1 MADIVLHTQDIPQ
14 PGSVLSVPVAV
25 EYGLA
30 QGGLMIG
37 GPEDATIP
45 IWNETGDHGPI
56 AEGSRAHIFVAPSW
70 HTEHSSLLGDVVFEG
85 NWKLDILDTISSI
98 KSNGLPLSNFAA
110 KLGNAYCYDYSN
122 PYTRGCAVG
131 LTDASGAALANRFKF
146 TRINFAGRID
156 AAGFNQN
163 HTGTLYYKLTETL
176 MSSGSWEGDGVN
188 KDNMYD
194 GVHKDVVTGNVY
206 EYGINNTKSA
216 LDPAD
221 TDDHSV
227 ECYRGLFFADDPVNT
242 GETSAGDIL
251 VIVDW
256 DDEMEYTVFDGFD
269 QDGFPLTTTTL
280 GPKAFF
286 SIAWSIPGTTNN
298 ERLLISTDPEYEYSR
313 MIDVY
318 PVAPAVEFNFITL
331 GGGGGGGH
339 KGRGGRAVSSAI
351 PMRIT
356 SRGDIDYRHYLDL
369 YDETNYPE
377 RNMFLTNFVG
387 RIPYRYIDYDSSEG
401 GGTGI
406 VRVETDLQF
415 THFVGASF
423 TDDNVPRVYEV
434 VSHKNLGGNPK
445 TLLCTFKV
453 CHLKDYFQH
462 FGVTSENEFLVERS
476 TNAGLY
482 NPWIKD
488 PRIFCEDYDQE
499 AWNYGSGGLNMGG
512 LEALITLTDGR
523 AVLMPLTSPSP
534 GYSYTGP
541 SIGPTGIDTWFYEA
555 NSLEGICNCVNDI
568 DADASSELFSVSLIN
583 AVLSKIKGVY
593 LVSTQMF
600 AGQGSA
606 SRVQVW
612 FNMSYFTDASDR
624 ENSLVERL
632 GIFDFNG
639 TVIANPHIPITY
651 RTGFLGPGRF
661 DDWTDLEANYKM
673 LIPWYGVTEVSGTEL
688 KRYLDYGQGSLG
700 VTYHVSPLDGT
711 ISVSLDPLGRA
722 TIQWKNLPRLPVPS
736 SCKTTSYRQ
745 TAEQI
750 VRQSEIQDKQSWYQ
764 GIAAVGAGAVGAVV
778 GFATGNPLAAI
789 GSIGAGA
796 VGAVST
802 YISADL
808 RHQSAAIGSEIA
820 ASQQVF
826 NSTSCDGFEMLTIS
840 NLIII
845 KVKKLEILNVY
856 SAIGYPCRALWRSVG
871 AVNGK
876 KYWVSILGTIRG
888 TSAYAQAVRGE
899 IERDGIIYNYS

>member
-25 EYGLA
+25 EYGLD
-30 QGGLMIG
+30 QGGLVIG

-85 NWKLDILDTISSI
+85 NWKLDILDTISAI

-163 HTGTLYYKLTETL
+163 HTGTFYYKLTETL
-176 MSSGSWEGDGVN
+176 MSSGTWSGDGVN

-194 GVHKDVVTGNVY
+194 GVHKDVGTGNVY

-216 LDPAD
+216 LDPLDA
-221 TDDHSV
+221 DDHTV

-242 GETSAGDIL
+242 GETAAGDIL

-298 ERLLISTDPEYEYSR
+298 ERLLVTTDPEYEYSR

-318 PVAPAVEFNFITL
+318 PAAPAVEFNFITL

-434 VSHKNLGGNPK
+434 ISHKNLGGNPK

-482 NPWIKD
+482 NPWLKD
-488 PRIFCEDYDQE
+488 PRMFCEEYVE
-499 AWNYGSGGLNMGG
+499 SRYNFGSGGFSGG
-512 LEALITLTDGR
+512 WKILITLTNNQAIMLTAGLPSDQWT
-523 AVLMPLTSPSP
+523 AVHVQYHST
-534 GYSYTGP
+534 YT
-541 SIGPTGIDTWFYEA
+541 
-555 NSLEGICNCVNDI
+555 
-568 DADASSELFSVSLIN
+568 VSTFNALLNLAEYVDNEPRMNLATVSFIS
-583 AVLSKIKGVY
+583 AVLSKIRAVY
-593 LVSTQMF
+593 LIPAEFAAAGSPGSVS
-600 AGQGSA
+600 
-606 SRVQVW
+606 VDV
-612 FNMSYFTDASDR
+612 DASVFEDPTDPDSNLNR
-624 ENSLVERL
+624 MTYTLVMDGTIVTLPEEGAVHRTVYAPQD
-632 GIFDFNG
+632 GPIFN
-639 TVIANPHIPITY
+639 
-651 RTGFLGPGRF
+651 
-661 DDWTDLEANYKM
+661 DWTDIDASYFLSV
-673 LIPWYGVTEVSGTEL
+673 PWYGEVELSGTEL
-688 KRYLDYGQGSLG
+688 KRMLDGNGGSISIE
-700 VTYHVSPLDGT
+700 YHISILDGT
-711 ISVSLDPLGRA
+711 I
-722 TIQWKNLPRLPVPS
+722 TILADTAVDGTLKAWKRLPKISLPAS
-736 SCKTTSYRQ
+736 ARTLTYRQ
-745 TAEQI
+745 TNL
-750 VRQSEIQDKQSWYQ
+750 EIQREATVRDDSTSWQSLMSI
-764 GIAAVGAGAVGAVV
+764 GGGLVAGAAALMLGNPIAAVGAVGGGIASAVGV
-778 GFATGNPLAAI
+778 N
-789 GSIGAGA
+789 
-796 VGAVST
+796 VSN
-802 YISADL
+802 DL
-808 RHQSAAIGSEIA
+808 RDRSAAIGSEIA
-820 ASQQVF
+820 RSNIMF
-826 NSTSCDGFEMLTIS
+826 NATSCSGYEMLHIYS
-840 NLIII
+840 MKVI

-856 SAIGYPCRALWRSVG
+856 SSIGYPCRALWRSVG

-888 TSAYAQAVRGE
+888 TGAYAQAVRGE